1 MTHTPGPWRSLYAYG
16 MEGKAYFVV
25 SQDNVDANG
34 VPIRNIRQRICYS
47 GDSETERRSDNQLI
61 ADAHLIAA
69 APETKEQRDELLDAC
84 ESLVRR
90 MEATFD
96 FFPETCDGVSSMI
109 VEDAKTAIAKAKGE
123 S

>member
-1 MTHTPGPWRSLYAYG
+1 MTHTPGPWKAVTAYDQDDGTLYFQVFETRTGDRAG
-16 MEGKAYFVV
+16 ICT
-25 SQDNVDANG
+25 SQEMHLSREEMAAN
-34 VPIRNIRQRICYS
+34 
-47 GDSETERRSDNQLI
+47 
-61 ADAHLIAA
+61 AHLIAA

-96 FFPETCDGVSSMI
+96 FFPETCDGVSSII

>member
-1 MTHTPGPWRSLYAYG
+1 MSDDCREIWPAKGERA
-16 MEGKAYFVV
+16 FVEFCRQ
-25 SQDNVDANG
+25 SSWYSDEELTAN
-34 VPIRNIRQRICYS
+34 
-47 GDSETERRSDNQLI
+47 
-61 ADAHLIAA
+61 AHLIAA